1 MSSLSEAAA
10 NYIEK
15 HKQSLLESYYSMHKE
30 GAVILLLYHGGD
42 LYKGK
47 FMTWL
52 EIGYNCSVDPFYAE
66 RDFGFPSNTCDVA
79 TQHLSQHPG
88 RLIILTWFYPLGFYP
103 DFSLCS
109 IVPRSTSESTSDCFV
124 VTATFELEDSSFV
137 INRYRYFRDKYLMT
151 NATGKLLVNF
161 YYIIGPHLANL
172 IRSQPRL
179 KLFSKNILL
188 RILKFLPT

>member
-1 MSSLSEAAA
+1 
-10 NYIEK
+10 
-15 HKQSLLESYYSMHKE
+15 
-30 GAVILLLYHGGD
+30 
-42 LYKGK
+42 
-47 FMTWL
+47 
-52 EIGYNCSVDPFYAE
+52 
-66 RDFGFPSNTCDVA
+66 
-79 TQHLSQHPG
+79 
-88 RLIILTWFYPLGFYP
+88 
-103 DFSLCS
+103 
-109 IVPRSTSESTSDCFV
+109 
-124 VTATFELEDSSFV
+124 LEDSSFV